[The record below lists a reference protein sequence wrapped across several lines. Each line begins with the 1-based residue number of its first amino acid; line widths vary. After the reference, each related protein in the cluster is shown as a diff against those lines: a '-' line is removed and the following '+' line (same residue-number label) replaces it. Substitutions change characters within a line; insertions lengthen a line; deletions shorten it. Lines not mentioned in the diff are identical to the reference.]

1 MKCRILIA
9 AVLTAISLSAY
20 ADASN
25 TTTSSSTATENN
37 QTLKNLT
44 TASTQG
50 SAVLPNNNSAASTTA
65 TTSAGN
71 SPLTDETDRVSYS
84 MGFDIGRTFKKQN
97 LTINPDAIAQ
107 GIQDGLSGS
116 KMQMTQK
123 DMQATLVNFQKQLIA
138 KHQIQMDQISDTNK
152 KESDAFLTANKS
164 KPGVVT
170 LPDGLQY
177 KVISAGKGNAP
188 TDKDIVMVNY
198 EGTFPNGQIF
208 DSSYA
213 RGKPVTFPVAEV
225 IQGWSEAL
233 KLMKPGA
240 VWEIA
245 VPPDLAYGERGV
257 GPIGPNQT
265 LLFKIELLSINPPQA
280 NKAPSPADVDAPA
293 NAAAATSA
301 NNNGAKQ

>member
-25 TTTSSSTATENN
+25 TTTSSSTATQNN

-50 SAVLPNNNSAASTTA
+50 SAVLPNSASAASSTTA
-65 TTSAGN
+65 
-71 SPLTDETDRVSYS
+71 PLTDETDRVSYS
-84 MGFDIGRTFKKQN
+84 MGYDIGRTFKKQS

-107 GIQDGLSGS
+107 GIEDGLSGN
-116 KMQMTQK
+116 KMQMSQK

-138 KHQIQMDQISDTNK
+138 KHQVQMDQISDTNK
-152 KESDAFLTANKS
+152 KESDAYLTANKS

-177 KVISAGKGNAP
+177 KVVSAGKGNSP
-188 TDKDIVMVNY
+188 TDKDVVMVNY

-225 IQGWSEAL
+225 IPGWSEAL

-245 VPPDLAYGERGV
+245 VPSDLAYGDRGV

-265 LLFKIELLSINPPQA
+265 LLFKIELLSVNPPQT
-280 NKAPSPADVDAPA
+280 NKAPSPTDVDAPA
-293 NAAAATSA
+293 NSTSA
-301 NNNGAKQ
+301 STATNSGAK